1 MVDFTSLQWYTGY
14 VSTATSVR
22 IKSYINMCLDLH
34 VHVPIQYLE
43 CVGRAALF
51 TFSVSEQAPY
61 IYMYIQF
68 FIMYMYIVTW
78 MFCWV
83 LFIYCW
89 LMDVFSYRPF
99 LLECPCRDVRYTM
112 ARLLERIMSSHF
124 RHGGVPVSWTHPTP
138 PPPHPQFN
146 FSKKLFS
153 FIRTLFGEKNS
164 LLFSFIFYA
173 LNFLECF

>member
-1 MVDFTSLQWYTGY
+1 MVDFRSLQWYTGY

-22 IKSYINMCLDLH
+22 IKSYINMCLDL
-34 VHVPIQYLE
+34 HVPIQYLE

-138 PPPHPQFN
+138 PPPTPSLTFQRNYFHLLEP
-146 FSKKLFS
+146 SLVKKIHFC
-153 FIRTLFGEKNS
+153 S
-164 LLFSFIFYA
+164 LLFFM
-173 LNFLECF
+173 L